1 MFQVLSHY
9 HVKALVQKKVQMKE
23 LPLFSCSV
31 ENNARIVLVFSN
43 LNTGLAIPCSKVTE
57 GNRSTKITWLLYHR

>member
-1 MFQVLSHY
+1 M
-9 HVKALVQKKVQMKE
+9 KASVPKNIQMKE

-43 LNTGLAIPCSKVTE
+43 LNIGLAIPHSKVTE
-57 GNRSTKITWLLYHR
+57 GITAQRLHGYSTTGKQSRRK